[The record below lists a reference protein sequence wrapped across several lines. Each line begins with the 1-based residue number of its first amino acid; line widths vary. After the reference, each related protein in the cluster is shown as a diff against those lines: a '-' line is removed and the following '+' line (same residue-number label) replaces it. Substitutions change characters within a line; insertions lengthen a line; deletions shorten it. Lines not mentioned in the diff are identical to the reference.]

1 MKKLLLSALL
11 SLSLTGYSQWPS
23 IMGGT
28 YYIGTNGVNI
38 VDLTNVIQGMYQV
51 KTNFGQAHITNNMRL
66 LGTLRAGYILTT
78 NIVVFPN
85 NDATTNLLLQVMDMA
100 TRGVPIMQV
109 HDIQTGNIIWEIDNV
124 GDTHTYNSIYASNVT
139 WYGVITSTNLAAKLA
154 TNMMINTNFTLT
166 QLVVTSNRINGV
178 SNWVNAVSNRLDT
191 FAVAGS
197 NGIVNVMQVGTNYAN
212 GVTNISIV
220 RTNHGGATIV
230 NVGYLAL
237 GSTASSGN
245 YRLEVSGSGYF
256 TASVVAD
263 GLSVFGTNTL
273 TYGNAGFVSAAHLV
287 ATETTNIT
295 LLATRHFTY
304 VGSSNVNI
312 VAIMGAPSLT
322 VYKKTVVI
330 TNGTGVDWGIKFS
343 AVSNNWK
350 WPYTFGI
357 GGAAPTVLTNATQL
371 IIKADIE
378 GTNVYAD
385 YKYYPWP

>member
-51 KTNFGQAHITNNMRL
+51 KTNFGQIHVTNNVRF

-85 NDATTNLLLQVMDMA
+85 NDATTNLLLQVMDLA

-124 GDTHTYNSIYASNVT
+124 GDTHTLNSIYASNVVF
-139 WYGVITSTNLAAKLA
+139 YGDITSTNLAAKLA

-178 SNWVNAVSNRLDT
+178 SNRLDT
-191 FAVAGS
+191 FSAALT
-197 NGIVNVMQVGTNYAN
+197 NDANTAMTTATNYAN
-212 GVTNISIV
+212 GVTNSSIV
-220 RTNHGGATIV
+220 RTNNGGATIV
-230 NVGYLAL
+230 NVGHMAI
-237 GSTASSGN
+237 GSATSSDI
-245 YRLEVSGSGYF
+245 YKLEVTGGGYF
-256 TASVVAD
+256 SGGLTAD
-263 GLSVFGTNTL
+263 GVSVFATNTL

-295 LLATRHFTY
+295 LQATRHFTY
-304 VGSSNVNI
+304 IGSSNVNI

-322 VYKKTVVI
+322 VYKKTIVI
-330 TNGTGVDWGIKFS
+330 TNGTGVSWGIKFS

-350 WPYTFGI
+350 WPYLLGV

-385 YKYYPWP
+385 YKYFPWP